1 MVAGSVDVGRQDGV
15 WLLSL
20 RGEHDLTT
28 FEAVRA
34 QMRNLLGTGRG
45 VVVDL
50 TEAEFI
56 DSTVITAV
64 LAGHDEAG
72 TPPGDRVAIVVSGDG
87 TIPDRVVSLLR
98 IDQMIPTFTSR
109 EAAAR
114 SVARNGSPRSRLVAG
129 RGQRGTS

>member
-1 MVAGSVDVGRQDGV
+1 MVAGSVDVGRHDGV

-28 FEAVRA
+28 CETVRA

-50 TEAEFI
+50 SEAQFI
-56 DSTVITAV
+56 DSSVIAALV
-64 LAGHDEAG
+64 AGHDESG
-72 TPPGDRVAIVVSGDG
+72 TPAGDRVAIVVSGDG
-87 TIPDRVVSLLR
+87 ATPDRVVSLLG

-114 SVARNGSPRSRLVAG
+114 SIAHNGSRADG
-129 RGQRGTS
+129 K